1 MIQSLKMAL
10 KSIAGNKIRAFLT
23 MLGII
28 IGVLTL
34 VVLVS
39 LVSGTTQTVTDTIS
53 ALGTDLLTV
62 EIDESYARSLTM
74 DDMESWMDEESISAV
89 AAIRQTS
96 MTGKYAG
103 TSDSITVYGTNPAY
117 YDAQNMELLFGRFL
131 KSTDLEN
138 STYVCVLSKGAAEA
152 LIGYADCL
160 GHEISLDGIRFT
172 VVGVLAEDED
182 SLTAAFSSGSAVA
195 YVPFTTLSRVAS
207 DVARTLSTIY
217 VAPAEGVEIE
227 TLETVMGGILF
238 AHFEENEDAYT
249 IESQNI
255 IEDAMASVTDILA
268 LLLGGIAGVSLI
280 VGGIGI
286 MNIMLVT
293 VMERTREIGIR
304 KAIGASRG
312 VILMQFLMEAVVLSL
327 MGCAL
332 GILLSWILLQ
342 VLSSVLVGVG
352 VSFTLQGGVVAIA
365 VVFCALIGVIFGLY
379 PANKAAKMP
388 PVEALRYGG

>member
-1 MIQSLKMAL
+1 MIQSLKMAM

-39 LVSGTTQTVTDTIS
+39 LVSGTTETVTDTIS

-62 EIDESYARSLTM
+62 TISDSYAQSITM
-74 DDMESWMDEESISAV
+74 DDVESWMEDDSVSAA

-96 MTGKYAG
+96 MTGKYGSTSG
-103 TSDSITVYGTNPAY
+103 TVTVYGTNPAY
-117 YDAQNMELLFGRFL
+117 YDAQDLTLLFGRFL
-131 KSTDLEN
+131 KSTDLDN
-138 STYVCVLSKGAAEA
+138 STYVCVLSEGAAES
-152 LIGYADCL
+152 LVGYADCL
-160 GHEISLDGIRFT
+160 GHEIALNGIRFT
-172 VVGVLAEDED
+172 VVGVLAEDES

-195 YVPFTTLSRVAS
+195 YVPYTTLSRVAS
-207 DVARTLSTIY
+207 DVARTISTVY

-227 TLETVMGGILF
+227 QLETAMGTILF
-238 AHFEENEDAYT
+238 THFNEDENAYSMS
-249 IESQNI
+249 SQNI
-255 IEDAMASVTDILA
+255 IEDAMTSVTDILA
-268 LLLGGIAGVSLI
+268 LLLGGIAGISLI

-312 VILMQFLMEAVVLSL
+312 VILMQFLMEAIVLSL
-327 MGCAL
+327 MGCLL

>member
-10 KSIAGNKIRAFLT
+10 KSIAGNKVRAFLT

-39 LVSGTTQTVTDTIS
+39 LVSGTTETVTDTIS
-53 ALGTDLLTV
+53 ALGTDLITV
-62 EIDESYARSLTM
+62 TISDSQARNITMSDVENWMEDES
-74 DDMESWMDEESISAV
+74 V
-89 AAIRQTS
+89 AAAAAVRQTS
-96 MTGKYAG
+96 MTGKYG
-103 TSDSITVYGTNPAY
+103 STSASVTVYGTNPAY
-117 YDAQNMELLFGRFL
+117 YEAQNLELLFGRFL
-131 KSTDLEN
+131 KSADLDN
-138 STYVCVLSKGAAEA
+138 NTYVCVLSEGAAES
-152 LIGYADCL
+152 LVGYADCL
-160 GHEISLDGIRFT
+160 GHEISLNGVRFT
-172 VVGVLAEDED
+172 VVGVLAEDES
-182 SLTAAFSSGSAVA
+182 SLTAAFTSGSAVA
-195 YVPFTTLSRVAS
+195 YLPYTTLARVAS
-207 DVARTLSTIY
+207 DVARSISTVY

-227 TLETVMGGILF
+227 QLELAMGELLL
-238 AHFEENEDAYT
+238 AHFDGNEDAYS
-249 IESQNI
+249 IASQNV
-255 IEDAMASVTDILA
+255 IEDAMTSVTDILA
-268 LLLGGIAGVSLI
+268 LLLGGIAGISLI

-312 VILMQFLMEAVVLSL
+312 VILMQFLMEAIVLSL
-327 MGCAL
+327 MGCLL
-332 GILLSWILLQ
+332 GILLSWILLR

-352 VSFTLQGGVVAIA
+352 VSFQLQGGVVAIA
-365 VVFCALIGVIFGLY
+365 VIFCALIGVIFGLY

>member
-74 DDMESWMDEESISAV
+74 DDMESWMEEDSISAV

-117 YDAQNMELLFGRFL
+117 YNAQNMELLFGRFL

-160 GHEISLDGIRFT
+160 GHEISLNGIRFET
-172 VVGVLAEDED
+172 RRGNESVKAGEERTAMLRPEGIRVAEKGI
-182 SLTAAFSSGSAVA
+182 LPCRV
-195 YVPFTTLSRVAS
+195 TLSCFMGSYQYYHVMVGDTLVKITDNHPVGRRVFNTGEEAWLDFS
-207 DVARTLSTIY
+207 RID
-217 VAPAEGVEIE
+217 
-227 TLETVMGGILF
+227 
-238 AHFEENEDAYT
+238 AH
-249 IESQNI
+249 
-255 IEDAMASVTDILA
+255 
-268 LLLGGIAGVSLI
+268 
-280 VGGIGI
+280 
-286 MNIMLVT
+286 
-293 VMERTREIGIR
+293 
-304 KAIGASRG
+304 
-312 VILMQFLMEAVVLSL
+312 LM
-327 MGCAL
+327 
-332 GILLSWILLQ
+332 
-342 VLSSVLVGVG
+342 
-352 VSFTLQGGVVAIA
+352 
-365 VVFCALIGVIFGLY
+365 
-379 PANKAAKMP
+379 
-388 PVEALRYGG
+388 